1 MEVAIMLFDG
11 FDDLD
16 AVGPLEVFGHAG
28 SRLAV
33 EAGLYTPE
41 PRERVT
47 SAHGLVLRPDGVLPV
62 SPADVDLVVVPGGG
76 WNAGA
81 TTGVRAQVDSGC
93 LPEALARLHKR
104 GVTVASVCTGAML
117 LAAAGLTSGRPAVT
131 HHGATNELRASGA
144 EVVEARVVDTG
155 DVLTAAGVTAGIDL
169 ALHVLER
176 KYGSET
182 ATRVAET
189 IAHER
194 RGPVV
199 TTEE

>member
-1 MEVAIMLFDG
+1 MEVAIVLFDG

-81 TTGVRAQVDSGC
+81 ATGVRAQVDSGC
-93 LPEALARLHKR
+93 LPEAL
-104 GVTVASVCTGAML
+104 
-117 LAAAGLTSGRPAVT
+117 
-131 HHGATNELRASGA
+131 ELRASGA

-176 KYGSET
+176 EYGSET